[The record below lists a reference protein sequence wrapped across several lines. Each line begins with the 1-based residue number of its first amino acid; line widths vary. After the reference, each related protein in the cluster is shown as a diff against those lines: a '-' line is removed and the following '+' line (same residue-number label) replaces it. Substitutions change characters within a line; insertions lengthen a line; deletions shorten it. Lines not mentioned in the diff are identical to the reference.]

1 MGACWGVASI
11 LRIAGFVHVI
21 CLLTFVV
28 FIVMENYP
36 TQELLAL
43 RFLQYEVEGRLAYI
57 TLNRPAKR
65 NALSAD
71 VVTELK
77 QAFETAEAD
86 DDVKVIIL
94 RASGDVFCAGADVK
108 YLQEL
113 QANTYQE
120 NLADSTHLMQLF
132 HQIYTL
138 KKVVIGQV
146 QGHALAGG
154 CGLAALCDFT
164 FAVPE
169 AKFGFTEVKIGFLPA
184 IVSVFLVRRLGETR
198 AKQLLLSGDI
208 FSAQQALDYGLIT
221 FLVDSDELA
230 EAVRDYALRL
240 VRENSSNSMEM
251 TKELL
256 AHLPAL
262 SLEEGLRYAAQRNAD
277 ARATDDYRRGIA
289 AFLNKEKIDW

>member
-1 MGACWGVASI
+1 
-11 LRIAGFVHVI
+11 
-21 CLLTFVV
+21 
-28 FIVMENYP
+28 MENYP
-36 TQELLAL
+36 TEEALSL
-43 RFLQYEVEGRLAYI
+43 RFLQYEVDGRLAYI

-65 NALSAD
+65 NALSAN
-71 VVTELK
+71 VVTEMK
-77 QAFETAEAD
+77 QAFEAAEAD

-94 RASGDVFCAGADVK
+94 RAAGEVFCAGADIK

-138 KKVVIGQV
+138 KKIVIGQV

-169 AKFGFTEVKIGFLPA
+169 AKFGYTEVKIGFLPA
-184 IVSVFLVRRLGETR
+184 IVSVFLVRRIGEART
-198 AKQLLLSGDI
+198 KHLLLSGDV

-221 FLVDSDELA
+221 FLVEADELA
-230 EAVRDYALRL
+230 DTVRDYALRL
-240 VRENSSNSMEM
+240 ARENSGHSMEI
-251 TKELL
+251 TKEII
-256 AHLPAL
+256 ARLPEL
-262 SLEEGLRYAAQRNAD
+262 GLEEGLRYAAQRNAD
-277 ARATDDYRRGIA
+277 ARASDDCRRGMA
-289 AFLNKEKIDW
+289 AFLNKEKVEW

>member
-1 MGACWGVASI
+1 MTVRWSVASI
-11 LRIAGFVHVI
+11 LRIAGFTCVI

-94 RASGDVFCAGADVK
+94 RASGDVFCAGADIK

-198 AKQLLLSGDI
+198 AKQLLISGDI
-208 FSAQQALDYGLIT
+208 FTAQQALDYGLIT
-221 FLVDSDELA
+221 FLVDQDELTD
-230 EAVRDYALRL
+230 AVRDYALRL
-240 VRENSSNSMEM
+240 VRENSANSMEM

>member
-1 MGACWGVASI
+1 M
-11 LRIAGFVHVI
+11 LVI
-21 CLLTFVV
+21 CLLNFVV
-28 FIVMENYP
+28 SIVMENYP

-77 QAFETAEAD
+77 HAFETAEAD
-86 DDVKVIIL
+86 EEVKIIIL
-94 RASGDVFCAGADVK
+94 RANGDVFCAGADIK

-132 HQIYTL
+132 HQINTL

-208 FSAQQALDYGLIT
+208 FTAQQALDYGLIT
-221 FLVDSDELA
+221 FLVDQDELA
-230 EAVRDYALRL
+230 DAVRDYALRL

>member
-1 MGACWGVASI
+1 M
-11 LRIAGFVHVI
+11 RVI

-28 FIVMENYP
+28 FISMENYP

-94 RASGDVFCAGADVK
+94 RASGDVFCAGADIK

-221 FLVDSDELA
+221 FLVDQDELA
-230 EAVRDYALRL
+230 DAVRDYALRL

-289 AFLNKEKIDW
+289 AFLNKEKIGW

>member
-1 MGACWGVASI
+1 
-11 LRIAGFVHVI
+11 
-21 CLLTFVV
+21 
-28 FIVMENYP
+28 MENYP

-43 RFLQYEVEGRLAYI
+43 RFLQYEVDGRLAYI

-94 RASGDVFCAGADVK
+94 RASGEVFCAGADIK

-221 FLVDSDELA
+221 FLVDQDELA

-240 VRENSSNSMEM
+240 VRENSANSMEM

>member
-1 MGACWGVASI
+1 
-11 LRIAGFVHVI
+11 VHVI

>member
-1 MGACWGVASI
+1 MAEFALI
-11 LRIAGFVHVI
+11 I

-28 FIVMENYP
+28 LIVMENYP

-43 RFLQYEVEGRLAYI
+43 RFLQYEVDGRLAYI

-94 RASGDVFCAGADVK
+94 RASGEVFCAGADIK

-113 QANTYQE
+113 QANSYQE

-198 AKQLLLSGDI
+198 AKQLLLSGDV
-208 FSAQQALDYGLIT
+208 FTAQQALDYGLIT
-221 FLVDSDELA
+221 FLVEQDELA
-230 EAVRDYALRL
+230 DAVREYALRL
-240 VRENSSNSMEM
+240 VRENSGSSMEM

-262 SLEEGLRYAAQRNAD
+262 SLEDGLRYAAERNAD
-277 ARATDDYRRGIA
+277 ARAADDYRRGIA

>member
-1 MGACWGVASI
+1 V
-11 LRIAGFVHVI
+11 LVI

-221 FLVDSDELA
+221 FLVDQDELT

>member
-1 MGACWGVASI
+1 MTDYI
-11 LRIAGFVHVI
+11 
-21 CLLTFVV
+21 T
-28 FIVMENYP
+28 P
-36 TQELLAL
+36 ELDTL
-43 RFLQYEVEGRLAYI
+43 RFLQYEAHDRLAYI

-65 NALSAD
+65 NALSAN

-77 QAFETAEAD
+77 KAFEQAEAD

-94 RASGDVFCAGADVK
+94 RATGDVFCAGADLK

-113 QANTYQE
+113 QDNSYQE

-132 HQIYTL
+132 YQIYTL

-169 AKFGFTEVKIGFLPA
+169 AKFGYTEVKIGSLPA
-184 IVSVFLVRRLGETR
+184 IVSVFLVRRLGEAR
-198 AKQLLLSGDI
+198 AKQLLLSGDTI
-208 FSAQQALDYGLIT
+208 SAQQALEYGLVT
-221 FLVDSDELA
+221 FLVEKDQLA
-230 EAVRDYALRL
+230 ATVRDYALRL
-240 VRENSSNSMEM
+240 ARENSAHSMEL

-256 AHLPAL
+256 ARLPEM
-262 SLEEGLRYAAQRNAD
+262 SLEDGLRYAARRNAD
-277 ARATDDYRRGIA
+277 ARASDDSRRGIE
-289 AFLNKEKIDW
+289 AFLNKEAIEW

>member
-1 MGACWGVASI
+1 M
-11 LRIAGFVHVI
+11 RVI

-28 FIVMENYP
+28 FIIMENYP

-86 DDVKVIIL
+86 DEVKVIIL
-94 RASGDVFCAGADVK
+94 RANGDVFCAGADIK

-138 KKVVIGQV
+138 KKIVIGQV

-221 FLVDSDELA
+221 FLVDQDELA
-230 EAVRDYALRL
+230 DAVRDYALRL
-240 VRENSSNSMEM
+240 VRENSANSMEM

>member
-1 MGACWGVASI
+1 
-11 LRIAGFVHVI
+11 
-21 CLLTFVV
+21 
-28 FIVMENYP
+28 MEHYP

-57 TLNRPAKR
+57 TINRPAKR

-86 DDVKVIIL
+86 DEVKVIIL
-94 RASGDVFCAGADVK
+94 RASGDVFCAGADMK

-146 QGHALAGG
+146 QGHALADG
-154 CGLAALCDFT
+154 CGLASLCDFT

-169 AKFGFTEVKIGFLPA
+169 AKFGFTEVKLGFLPA
-184 IVSVFLVRRLGETR
+184 IVSVFLVRRLGEAR

-208 FSAQQALDYGLIT
+208 FTAQQAFEYGLVT
-221 FLVDSDELA
+221 FLVEQDELA
-230 EAVRDYALRL
+230 SAVRDYALRL
-240 VRENSSNSMEM
+240 ARENSGSSMEM

-256 AHLPAL
+256 AQLPAL
-262 SLEEGLRYAAQRNAD
+262 SLEEGLRYAAERNAA
-277 ARATDDYRRGIA
+277 ARTTDDYRRGVA
-289 AFLNKEKIDW
+289 AFLNKERVDW

>member
-1 MGACWGVASI
+1 
-11 LRIAGFVHVI
+11 
-21 CLLTFVV
+21 
-28 FIVMENYP
+28 MENYP

-94 RASGDVFCAGADVK
+94 RASGDVFCAGADIK

-169 AKFGFTEVKIGFLPA
+169 AKFGFTEVKLGFLPA
-184 IVSVFLVRRLGETR
+184 IVSVFLVRRVGETR
-198 AKQLLLSGDI
+198 TKQLLLSGDI
-208 FSAQQALDYGLIT
+208 FTAQQALDYGLVT
-221 FLVDSDELA
+221 FLVEADELA
-230 EAVRDYALRL
+230 DTVREYALRL
-240 VRENSSNSMEM
+240 TRENSGSSMEM
-251 TKELL
+251 TKELI
-256 AHLPAL
+256 AQLPAL
-262 SLEEGLRYAAQRNAD
+262 SLEEGLRYAAERNAD

-289 AFLNKEKIDW
+289 GFLNKDRVEW

>member
-1 MGACWGVASI
+1 
-11 LRIAGFVHVI
+11 
-21 CLLTFVV
+21 
-28 FIVMENYP
+28 MEHYP

-57 TLNRPAKR
+57 TINRPAKR

-77 QAFETAEAD
+77 QAFEAAEAD
-86 DDVKVIIL
+86 EDVKIIIL
-94 RASGDVFCAGADVK
+94 RASGDVFCAGADLK

-169 AKFGFTEVKIGFLPA
+169 AKFGFTEVKLGFLPA
-184 IVSVFLVRRLGETR
+184 IVSVFLVRRVGETR
-198 AKQLLLSGDI
+198 TKQLLLSGDI
-208 FSAQQALDYGLIT
+208 FTAQQALDYGLVT
-221 FLVDSDELA
+221 FLVEADELA
-230 EAVRDYALRL
+230 DIVREYALRL
-240 VRENSSNSMEM
+240 ARENSGSSMEM
-251 TKELL
+251 TKELI
-256 AHLPAL
+256 AQLPAL
-262 SLEEGLRYAAQRNAD
+262 SLEEGLRYAAERNAD

-289 AFLNKEKIDW
+289 GFLNKDRVEW

>member
-1 MGACWGVASI
+1 V
-11 LRIAGFVHVI
+11 RVI

-28 FIVMENYP
+28 FIIMENYP

-94 RASGDVFCAGADVK
+94 RASGDVFCAGADIK

-132 HQIYTL
+132 HQINTL

-208 FSAQQALDYGLIT
+208 FTAQQALDYGLIT
-221 FLVDSDELA
+221 FLVEQDELT

-240 VRENSSNSMEM
+240 VRENSANSMEM